1 MAVHWKYEGD
11 YFVDAV
17 SGNDS
22 NAGTSTAP
30 TKTIPAA
37 VALAEAASGGYYTIV
52 VGPGVYTDRIV
63 AASTSH
69 YICLQGDG
77 QVIFDASNTGDSAF
91 YDGQKWDVKDFIIRN
106 TSNALFHAA
115 SSARVPKWH
124 RCYFKGCQWY
134 YNLTMASTGTYE
146 WNQCIIENCFS
157 DGSVSGGSYFRYG
170 VFNDC
175 YFINSAEPGVKAD
188 GNVSSGN
195 NFSSAMNRC
204 VMYNDIDNNIP
215 AKNRYNTSAGQMM
228 HCLVNEHAKLKDQN
242 INSAKITSGSAI
254 QTLIF
259 DQPTYNFYQSCFVV
273 SMSLNDNLSGSGYFT
288 PARLTLNG
296 TNVNKEFFGK
306 AQFDSTLMGGTKGL
320 STAYGYTDLSAA
332 NPLTPAGGATWTN
345 ITSSIAGGFQ
355 ISASVHPT
363 GTIETAVIDQ
373 GSPKLIKD
381 IQFSMASNV
390 LGATGISVYTASADN
405 QYPTRQ
411 TFEMRYG
418 NSADISSNTYKIFEI
433 GADTN
438 IDINGTGSGDQTYI
452 TGSTLYPTARY
463 IQLKL
468 TLRTNL
474 TGSA

>member
-1 MAVHWKYEGD
+1 
-11 YFVDAV
+11 
-17 SGNDS
+17 
-22 NAGTSTAP
+22 
-30 TKTIPAA
+30 
-37 VALAEAASGGYYTIV
+37 
-52 VGPGVYTDRIV
+52 
-63 AASTSH
+63 
-69 YICLQGDG
+69 
-77 QVIFDASNTGDSAF
+77 
-91 YDGQKWDVKDFIIRN
+91 
-106 TSNALFHAA
+106 
-115 SSARVPKWH
+115 
-124 RCYFKGCQWY
+124 
-134 YNLTMASTGTYE
+134 
-146 WNQCIIENCFS
+146 
-157 DGSVSGGSYFRYG
+157 YFRYG

-175 YFINSAEPGVKAD
+175 YFINSAEPGLNAAGFVTT
-188 GNVSSGN
+188 GN

-204 VMYNDIDNNIP
+204 VMYNDIDNNVP
-215 AKNRYNTSAGQMM
+215 AKHRYNASAGQMTS
-228 HCLVNEHAKLKDQN
+228 CVVNEHAKLKDIN
-242 INSAKITSGSAI
+242 IGSAQLISGSAI

-259 DQPTYNFYQSCFVV
+259 DQNTYNYYQSCFVV

-288 PARLTLNG
+288 PARFTLDG
-296 TNVNKEFFGK
+296 TNVNAEFFSK
-306 AQFDSTLMGGTKGL
+306 ASFDSTLMGGTKGL

-332 NPLTPAGGATWTN
+332 NPLTPNGGATWTN

-363 GTIETAVIDQ
+363 GTIESAVIDQ

-381 IQFSMASNV
+381 IQFSMAYV
-390 LGATGISVYTASADN
+390 PGATGISVYTASADN

-418 NSADISSNTYKIFEI
+418 NDADISSNTYKIFEI
-433 GADTN
+433 GSDTN